1 VLVYTRREI
10 VLLLIVV
17 VIGAAGVAT
26 DRWRREHPDVA
37 ARLETLDR
45 AAPSPPS
52 PAPAQALSAR
62 VARPTTAPATPPA
75 HAVHVPR
82 RADIVT
88 PVDLN
93 LASREDLQSLPG
105 VGPALAARI
114 VDARA
119 RDGPFASVEDLRRV
133 RGVGRATLER
143 LRPLLAVN
151 TP

>member
-1 VLVYTRREI
+1 MPVYARREI

-52 PAPAQALSAR
+52 PAPAQALGAR
-62 VARPTTAPATPPA
+62 VARPTTAPATPPSR
-75 HAVHVPR
+75 AVHVPR